1 MAKTIKPN
9 INDIVEINEPVFK
22 RVKTGKVVELKD
34 DEFDYKIL
42 SSVEDGKHFYP
53 KDRIDWCRYSQN
65 WKVIK

>member
-1 MAKTIKPN
+1 MAKTIKPS

-42 SSVEDGKHFYP
+42 SSVEDGKHIYP
-53 KDRIDWCRYSQN
+53 NDRIDWCKYSQN